1 MTLRVAITGIGVSE
15 VEQEAPFPI
24 EQLSLYLA
32 ETLAADQVVID
43 QMAPLSGGAIQENW
57 HLGLQVTGGAYH
69 GKQAWV
75 LRKDAPSG
83 VSVSHSRTVEY
94 AVLSHAFAQG
104 ISAPEP
110 ICLCEDKAVIGSVFF
125 IMKSVPG
132 QAQGHKLARQ
142 PVFSNGSQT
151 LASQLGTEMA
161 RLHRMAPSA
170 VLEKLLAPSH
180 PSPQYQ
186 QLYEMRGFLDALD
199 AHQPVLEFA
208 LNWLE
213 DQMDIWQTGAESVLC
228 HRDFRTGN
236 FLVEAEEMTALL
248 DWEFAGMSD
257 PHEDIGWLCARCW
270 RFGNHHNIVGGLAP
284 FAPFR
289 EAYEAVSGMKIN
301 LAALGC
307 WQVMAEIRWAVI
319 ALQQAR
325 RNDSGEELSLQL
337 ALSGQMVA
345 EMEYHMLSLITEIDE
360 NRWQD
365 FQT

>member
-1 MTLRVAITGIGVSE
+1 MTRTAAITGIGVSE
-15 VEQEAPFPI
+15 VVQEAPFSA
-24 EQLSLYLA
+24 EKLGLYLA
-32 ETLAADQVVID
+32 EMLAAEHIVID
-43 QMAPLSGGAIQENW
+43 KIQALSGGAIQENW
-57 HLGLQVTGGAYH
+57 HLSLEVTGGKYH
-69 GKQAWV
+69 GKQGWV
-75 LRKDAPSG
+75 LRKDARSG
-83 VSVSHSRTVEY
+83 VSVSHSRAVEY

-110 ICLCEDKAVIGSVFF
+110 ICLCEDKTVIGSVFF
-125 IMKSVPG
+125 IMKSVSG

-142 PVFSNGSQT
+142 PVFCKGSDK
-151 LASQLGTEMA
+151 LARQLGTEMA
-161 RLHRMAPSA
+161 RLHGAAASPA
-170 VLEKLLAPSH
+170 LEKLLGCPH
-180 PSPQYQ
+180 PSPQHH
-186 QLYEMRGFLDALD
+186 QLSEMREYLDALA
-199 AHQPVLEFA
+199 AHQPVLEFS

-213 DQMDIWQTGAESVLC
+213 DHMDVWQTGQETVLC

-236 FLVEAEEMTALL
+236 FLVEGEEMTALL

-257 PHEDIGWLCARCW
+257 RHEDIGWLCARCW
-270 RFGNHHNIVGGLAP
+270 RFGNSHNSVGGLAP

-289 EAYEAVSGMKIN
+289 EAYEDVSGGKIN
-301 LAALGC
+301 IAALGC

-345 EMEYHMLSLITEIDE
+345 EMEYHMLSLITEIEE

>member
-1 MTLRVAITGIGVSE
+1 MTHKAAIIGIGVFE
-15 VEQEAPFPI
+15 VVQEAPFSV

-43 QMAPLSGGAIQENW
+43 EIHPLSGGAIQENW
-57 HLGLQVTGGAYH
+57 HLGLQVAGGAFH

-83 VSVSHSRTVEY
+83 VSASHSRAVEY
-94 AVLSHAFAQG
+94 AVLSHAFAHA

-110 ICLCEDKAVIGSVFF
+110 VCLCEDKAVIGSVFF

-142 PVFSNGSQT
+142 PVFYEGSDK
-151 LASQLGTEMA
+151 LARQLGTEMA
-161 RLHRMAPSA
+161 RLHRAAPSPA
-170 VLEKLLAPSH
+170 LEALLVRPH
-180 PSPQYQ
+180 PSPQHH
-186 QLYEMRGFLDALD
+186 QLCEMRRFLDALD
-199 AHQPVLEFA
+199 ARQPVLEFA

-213 DQMDIWQTGAESVLC
+213 DQMEVWQTRAEPVLC

-289 EAYEAVSGMKIN
+289 EAYEAAFGRKIN

-307 WQVMAEIRWAVI
+307 WQVMAEVRWAVI